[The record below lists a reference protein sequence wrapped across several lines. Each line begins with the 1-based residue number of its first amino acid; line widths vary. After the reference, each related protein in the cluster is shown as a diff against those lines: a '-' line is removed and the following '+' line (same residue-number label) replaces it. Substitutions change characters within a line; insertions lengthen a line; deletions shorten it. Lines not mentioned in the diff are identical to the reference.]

1 MEHQSALLVAN
12 GPLEWNESFYRL
24 CAGSSNLFAADGGA
38 NHLARV
44 GLRPTAVIGDF
55 DSLRPSVRAWLGES
69 ALIHRPDQDRTD
81 LDKAASYLFEE
92 AGFSKLIVLGALGGR
107 IDHEIGNL
115 TVLGVRCLGKNFVFQ
130 DTSSTLIAASGALAL
145 EAQPG
150 ETWSFWTFDPAILV
164 TVSGV
169 RWSFERASLNTKP
182 SISNI
187 AETDTIEVITEG
199 GPVFI
204 RRQKNPAEAG

>member
-1 MEHQSALLVAN
+1 MEHQSAVLVAN
-12 GPLEWNESFYRL
+12 GPLEWSESLHRL
-24 CAGSSNLFAADGGA
+24 CAESSNLFAADGGA
-38 NHLARV
+38 NHLARI
-44 GLRPTAVIGDF
+44 GLRPAAVIGDL

-69 ALIHRPDQDRTD
+69 ALIHRPDQNRTD
-81 LDKAASYLFEE
+81 LDKATGYLFEE
-92 AGFSKLIVLGALGGR
+92 AGFSKVIVLGALGAR

-115 TVLGVRCLGKNFVFQ
+115 TVLGARCLGKNFVFQ
-130 DTSSTLIAASGALAL
+130 GIASTLIAASGTLDL
-145 EAQPG
+145 GAQPG
-150 ETWSFWTFDPAILV
+150 EIWSFWTFDPAILV

-169 RWSFERASLNTKP
+169 RWSFERTSLNTRP

-187 AETDTIEVITEG
+187 ADTDTIEVIAEG